1 MSIAASDRPLC
12 ALVLAP
18 RGRDAA
24 IAGSL
29 IDEAGVTSRACRDLA
44 TLVGALDDDT
54 AFVLITEEAIRTAD
68 LRPLVAWLADQPAWS
83 DLPVVLLTDHG
94 GGPERNP
101 IAGRWLEA
109 LGNVSFIERPFHPTT
124 LVSLVRATVKGR
136 RRQLQTR
143 ALLEDLRQGEVRLQ
157 QRVEERTAELQR
169 THDELLVQAAERAR
183 VEEQVRQ
190 LQKLESIGQ
199 LTGGVAHD
207 FNNLLTVVL
216 GNLDLLR
223 KRLPADPAIDR
234 LIDGAIQGAQR
245 GAALTQRL
253 LTFARRQALEAK
265 PTDLAELVRGMDDLL
280 RRSIGPSVA
289 IVLDLPAGLPS
300 ALADHNQIELAL
312 LNLAVNARDAMPE
325 KERILLSGESLMAEI
340 EVEEVVDAEGL
351 EHEDDVA

>member
-68 LRPLVAWLADQPAWS
+68 HRPLVAWLADQPAWS

-190 LQKLESIGQ
+190 
-199 LTGGVAHD
+199 
-207 FNNLLTVVL
+207 
-216 GNLDLLR
+216 
-223 KRLPADPAIDR
+223 
-234 LIDGAIQGAQR
+234 
-245 GAALTQRL
+245 
-253 LTFARRQALEAK
+253 
-265 PTDLAELVRGMDDLL
+265 
-280 RRSIGPSVA
+280 
-289 IVLDLPAGLPS
+289 
-300 ALADHNQIELAL
+300 
-312 LNLAVNARDAMPE
+312 
-325 KERILLSGESLMAEI
+325 
-340 EVEEVVDAEGL
+340 
-351 EHEDDVA
+351 